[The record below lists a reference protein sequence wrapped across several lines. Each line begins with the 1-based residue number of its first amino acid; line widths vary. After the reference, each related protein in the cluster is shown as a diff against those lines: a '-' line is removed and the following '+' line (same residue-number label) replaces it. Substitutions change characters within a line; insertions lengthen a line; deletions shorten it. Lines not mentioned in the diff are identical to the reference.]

1 MYKDLEVVV
10 TTAIGCQIPHTDTG
24 VKDEHGMRVVKVDQ
38 EKVSHEYFPL
48 NNFPMRITLNE

>member
-24 VKDEHGMRVVKVDQ
+24 VKDEHGMRVVKVSKN
-38 EKVSHEYFPL
+38 EITHFFYPLHSFPT
-48 NNFPMRITLNE
+48 RIDL